1 VDAERSEARDQTF
14 ALRGRPREITLAED
28 GLHHPRASRGRG
40 FAYTPYDDITH
51 LATSPRAVWIGSRSS
66 VYVLGRSVFADRNGP
81 ENLVR
86 ALLERIARRPGGTGQ
101 LARMAEIEE
110 LSRVPRVLRATWSLA
125 IVCLA
130 VFGLQIL
137 AGRNVEEVGY
147 FNRVLVEDGDYWRLV
162 TANLLHAYP
171 GFPLHLVTNLLG
183 LFVLGNLAERALGS
197 ARIAWVIGASGI
209 AAMLASGLAAYPRVL
224 GVSGV
229 VAGLFGAVVWLEL
242 RRADRLPAW
251 WRIPRRL
258 LLFVFVLSTLF
269 DALVPITAGAAHLG
283 GFAAGMLATAVVAG
297 RPAASGHP
305 SPTWVRAGC
314 AVVVAVAALAGGQ
327 AAYELL
333 RPGDYSARLTARLA
347 GLPGISPAELNNIA
361 WFIAID
367 PESDREHLEAALLLA
382 ERAASETD
390 RSLATVLDTL
400 AELQFQLGHPEQALV
415 TIDEAIAQDPAT
427 EYYREQRRRFLGE
440 RDPDDRPEAPLPWP
454 LHPDDGS
461 PKAPPKQDGIRV

>member
-1 VDAERSEARDQTF
+1 VDALPSEARDQTF

-28 GLHHPRASRGRG
+28 GLHHPRASRGSG
-40 FAYTPYDDITH
+40 FAYTTYDDITH
-51 LATSPRAVWIGSRSS
+51 LATSPRAVWIGSRRS

-81 ENLVR
+81 EHLVR
-86 ALLERIARRPGGTGQ
+86 ALLERIAGRPGGADQ
-101 LARMAEIEE
+101 LARMAQIEE
-110 LSRVPRVLRATWSLA
+110 VSRVPRVLRATWCLA

-137 AGRNVEEVGY
+137 GGRNVEEVGY
-147 FNRVLVEDGDYWRLV
+147 FNRVLVADGDYWRLV

-183 LFVLGNLAERALGS
+183 LFVLGNLAERSLGS
-197 ARIAWVIGASGI
+197 ARIAWVMGASGI
-209 AAMLASGLAAYPRVL
+209 AAMVASGLAGYPRVL

-258 LLFVFVLSTLF
+258 LALVFLLSTLF
-269 DALVPITAGAAHLG
+269 DVLVPITAGAAHLG
-283 GFAAGMLATAVVAG
+283 GFAAGVLATAVVAG
-297 RPAASGHP
+297 GPTASSRP
-305 SPTWVRAGC
+305 SPSWVRAGST
-314 AVVVAVAALAGGQ
+314 VVVLVTALASGQ

-347 GLPGISPAELNNIA
+347 GLPGISPEELNNIA

-367 PESDREHLEAALLLA
+367 PESNQEHLEAALLLA

-400 AELQFQLGHPEQALV
+400 AELQFQLGQPEQALA
-415 TIDEAIAQDPAT
+415 TIDEAIARDPAS

-440 RDPDDRPEAPLPWP
+440 RDPDDRPDSPLPWP
-454 LHPDDGS
+454 LRPDGES
-461 PKAPPKQDGIRV
+461 PEAPKEDGIRV

>member
-1 VDAERSEARDQTF
+1 MDAEPSEAREQTF

-28 GLHHPRASRGRG
+28 GLHHPRASRGSG

-51 LATSPRAVWIGSRSS
+51 LATSQRAVWIGSKRS
-66 VYVLGRSVFADRNGP
+66 VYVLGRSVFADSNGP

-110 LSRVPRVLRATWSLA
+110 ISRMPRTLRATWCLA
-125 IVCLA
+125 IVCLV

-147 FNRVLVEDGDYWRLV
+147 FNRVLVADGDYWRLV

-197 ARIAWVIGASGI
+197 ARIAWVMGASGI
-209 AAMLASGLAAYPRVL
+209 AAMVASGMADYPRVL

-242 RRADRLPAW
+242 RRADALPAW

-258 LLFVFVLSTLF
+258 LLFVFLLSTLF

-283 GFAAGMLATAVVAG
+283 GFAAGLLTTAVVAG
-297 RPAASGHP
+297 RPPASWRP
-305 SPTWVRAGC
+305 SPAWVRVGSAL
-314 AVVVAVAALAGGQ
+314 VVLVAALASGQ
-327 AAYELL
+327 ATHELL

-347 GLPGISPAELNNIA
+347 DLPGISPVELNNIA

-367 PESDREHLEAALLLA
+367 PESSQEHLEAALLLA

-400 AELQFQLGHPEQALV
+400 AELQFQLGRPEQALT
-415 TIDEAIAQDPAT
+415 TIDEAIARDPAT

-440 RDPDDRPEAPLPWP
+440 REPDDRPDSPMPWP
-454 LHPDDGS
+454 LLPGGEPPEAPKEDGV
-461 PKAPPKQDGIRV
+461 RV

>member
-1 VDAERSEARDQTF
+1 MDALPREARDQTF

-28 GLHHPRASRGRG
+28 GLHHPRASRGSG
-40 FAYTPYDDITH
+40 FAYTPYDEITH
-51 LATSPRAVWIGSRSS
+51 LATSPRAVWIGSRRS

-86 ALLERIARRPGGTGQ
+86 ALLERIAGRPGGADQ
-101 LARMAEIEE
+101 LARMAQIEE
-110 LSRVPRVLRATWSLA
+110 ISRVPRTLRATWCLA

-130 VFGLQIL
+130 IFGLQIL
-137 AGRNVEEVGY
+137 GGRNVEEVGY
-147 FNRVLVEDGDYWRLV
+147 FNRVLVADGDYWRLV

-183 LFVLGNLAERALGS
+183 LFVLGNLAERSLGS
-197 ARIAWVIGASGI
+197 ARIAWVMGASGI
-209 AAMLASGLAAYPRVL
+209 AAMVASGLAGYPRVL

-258 LLFVFVLSTLF
+258 LVFVFVLSTLF

-283 GFAAGMLATAVVAG
+283 GFAAGLLATAVVAG
-297 RPAASGHP
+297 GPTVSTRP
-305 SPTWVRAGC
+305 SPTWVRVGST
-314 AVVVAVAALAGGQ
+314 VVVLVAALASGR

-347 GLPGISPAELNNIA
+347 GLPDISSEELNNIA

-367 PESDREHLEAALLLA
+367 PESNQEHLEAALLLA

-390 RSLATVLDTL
+390 RSQATVLDTL
-400 AELQFQLGHPEQALV
+400 AELQFQLGQPEQALA
-415 TIDEAIAQDPAT
+415 TIDEAIAQDPAS

-440 RDPDDRPEAPLPWP
+440 RDPDDRPDSPLPWP
-454 LHPDDGS
+454 LRPDGES
-461 PKAPPKQDGIRV
+461 PEAPKQDGIRV